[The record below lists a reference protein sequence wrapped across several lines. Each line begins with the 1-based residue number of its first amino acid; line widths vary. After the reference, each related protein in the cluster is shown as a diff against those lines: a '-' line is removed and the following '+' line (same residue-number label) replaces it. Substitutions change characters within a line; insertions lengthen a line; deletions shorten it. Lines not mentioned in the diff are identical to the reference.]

1 MGKKDSEEYTEKN
14 VPWVAMPVQ
23 MFDFQN
29 PSLFISKED
38 DYAFNLYFKLAKLT
52 QNPWNYGKIVT
63 SVALLSDQMPIV
75 ADKTKNRA
83 EYKRLLTVL
92 SDRGYIKIAPS
103 DYKNDTPLTIEV
115 PNAVNTIQNEEKD
128 DEGKKIKFNRF
139 VQVEQKDYEAC
150 QGNARYF
157 RAWIYAEHRMFRGK
171 KNEGG
176 WIFYNKEW
184 QNVMDIQSKTTIV
197 ELFKEMQSLNIIDK
211 IQGKTYTDKNG
222 NVKNEG
228 SRYIPVSKGIRDVRQ
243 EQSEGKKKG
252 EKLAESQN
260 RVVDALATTMD
271 VTDDRVHKTNLMNP
285 DKKVKLTGKDI
296 AIYLDTDCEVTKAY
310 VKKRLDG
317 LEKAHPEAYKS
328 LMAAGHKEYDK
339 LKQERAGKK
348 WVEERNNIKVSKEE
362 IDFQN
367 TEVVYKKK
375 SNGGVDLSSI
385 LD

>member
-1 MGKKDSEEYTEKN
+1 MGNKDSKEYTEKN

-29 PSLFISKED
+29 LSLFILKED

-52 QNPWNYGKIVT
+52 QNPWDYGETVT

-139 VQVEQKDYEAC
+139 VQVTQEDYESC

-157 RAWIYAEHRMFRGK
+157 RAWIYTEHRMFRGK

-176 WIFYNKEW
+176 WVFYNKEW

-197 ELFKEMQSLNIIDK
+197 ELFKEMQSLNILDK
-211 IQGKTYTDKNG
+211 IQGRTYTDKNG
-222 NVKNEG
+222 NVNTEG
-228 SRYIPVSKGIRDVRQ
+228 SKYIPVSKKIRNDDQ
-243 EQSEGKKKG
+243 EQTGDKKKG
-252 EKLAESQN
+252 ETLAKSQN
-260 RVVDALATTMD
+260 RVVDALVSNMDATD
-271 VTDDRVHKTNLMNP
+271 ERVHKTNLMNP
-285 DKKVKLTGKDI
+285 DKSVKLTGKDI
-296 AIYLDTDCEVTKAY
+296 AIYLDTNCEVTKAY

-317 LEKAHPEAYKS
+317 LKNAHYEAYKS
-328 LMAAGHKEYDK
+328 LMAAGQKEYDK
-339 LKQERAGKK
+339 LKQERAAKK
-348 WVEERNNIKVSKEE
+348 LVEEMNNIQLSQKE

-367 TEVVYKKK
+367 RVVVFKKK
-375 SNGGVDLSSI
+375 SNGGVDMSEI